1 MELGTYFDEKKGT
14 GILSTAD
21 AEGRVD
27 SAVYARPRIIDEDTA
42 AFIMRERLTYHNI
55 GRNPYASYLFIEEGK
70 DYKGVRLYLEK
81 IREDQDPELMAD
93 MSRRCLSEEEDRQ
106 KGPKHIVYF
115 KVEKVLPL
123 IGDQW

>member
-1 MELGTYFDEKKGT
+1 LGTYFDEKKGT

-55 GRNPYASYLFIEEGK
+55 GRNPYASYLFIEEGQG
-70 DYKGVRLYLEK
+70 YKGVRLYLEK

-93 MSRRCLSEEEDRQ
+93 MSRRCLSEPRKRSQ
-106 KGPKHIVYF
+106 AHC
-115 KVEKVLPL
+115 LL
-123 IGDQW
+123 QS